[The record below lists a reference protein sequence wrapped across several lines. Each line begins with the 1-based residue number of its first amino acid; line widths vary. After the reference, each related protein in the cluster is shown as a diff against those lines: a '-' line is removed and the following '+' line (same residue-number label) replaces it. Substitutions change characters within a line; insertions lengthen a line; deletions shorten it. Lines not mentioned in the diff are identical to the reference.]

1 MSNGVRIIAGAEA
14 RWTAVK
20 KLHPRVF
27 LFLLTSRIQAIE
39 LNAEVNVR
47 VFLFDIAP
55 PLNSPTSVSGHDKT
69 KRPYSYV
76 GLVESK

>member
-27 LFLLTSRIQAIE
+27 LLTSRIRAIE
-39 LNAEVNVR
+39 LNAEVYGC
-47 VFLFDIAP
+47 VFLFDVAP
-55 PLNSPTSVSGHDKT
+55 PLISPTSVSGQDKI
-69 KRPYSYV
+69 KRPYS
-76 GLVESK
+76 S